1 MTQKSAPTC
10 SRVSSTLLLLL
21 TTIPMLGADWLEFRG
36 NANQSIASGSTYPLK
51 WSAQEN
57 VAWKSPLPGA
67 GVSGPIV
74 IGNRVVITASSGI
87 KDDRL
92 HVMCFKTSDGSLLW
106 ERRFWATGR
115 TLHHPTSSVAAP
127 TPASDGESIFA
138 FYSSNDL
145 ICLDLEGNLRWLRG
159 LTHDYPT
166 AANDVGMAS
175 SPLVVGNTVIVQ
187 CQSQGE
193 SFAAGINKKDG
204 TDLWRH
210 DLTKTACWTSP
221 TLFRAPAE
229 NGASTDVVLIQSPD
243 RTTAHDPA
251 SGKIL
256 WSYDASCQSI
266 ASSCSADG
274 IVYLPADGLTAL
286 KPAAKDG
293 AVEVLWKSNR
303 LGPYAGSP
311 VFDRDLIYVINRSGV
326 LACADDK
333 SDMKWQARL
342 KGTFWATPVLAG
354 DHMYCVNQDG
364 LTLVVKL
371 GEKGEVV
378 AENELGDSVLGSPA
392 LVDGAIYLRGVGHL
406 WKIADATQASK

>member
-1 MTQKSAPTC
+1 MFLRALKLC
-10 SRVSSTLLLLL
+10 CLLL
-21 TTIPMLGADWLEFRG
+21 TTGCLLGADWLEFRG
-36 NANQSIASGSTYPLK
+36 NDNLSIANGSTYPLK

-67 GVSGPIV
+67 GVSGPII
-74 IGNRVVITASSGI
+74 IGDRVVVTASSGV

-92 HVMCFKTSDGSLLW
+92 HVMCFKVSDGSLMW

-115 TLHHPTSSVAAP
+115 TLHHPTSSNAAP
-127 TPASDGESIFA
+127 TPASDGKSIFA

-159 LTHDYPT
+159 LTQDYPT

-175 SPLVVGNTVIVQ
+175 SPLVVGDTVVVQ

-193 SFAAGINKKDG
+193 SFAAGINKADG
-204 TDLWRH
+204 TDLWRT
-210 DLTKTACWTSP
+210 DLAKTACWTSP
-221 TLFRAPAE
+221 TLYRAPSE
-229 NGASTDVVLIQSPD
+229 NGAATDVVLIQSPD
-243 RTTAHDPA
+243 RTTAHEPRT
-251 SGKIL
+251 GQTL
-256 WSYDASCQSI
+256 WSYDAACQSI

-286 KPAAKDG
+286 KPNTKDG

-311 VFDRDLIYVINRSGV
+311 VFDRDSIYVINRSGV
-326 LACADDK
+326 LACADEK
-333 SDMKWQARL
+333 SDLKWQTRL
-342 KGTFWATPVLAG
+342 KGTFWATPVVAG
-354 DHMYCVNQDG
+354 EHMYCVNQDG

-392 LVDGAIYLRGVGHL
+392 MVDGAIYLRGTGHL